1 MKKKV
6 IYLIGSGGHAKVIID
21 ILLNY
26 KIKINK
32 IISNKKT
39 RDKFFERYDFI
50 YEKDFVYDAYK
61 KKNNFYL
68 GIGSTYNMR
77 DRLKIINRYSKLKIN
92 FEKVIS
98 KSAIVSESSMV
109 SSGTHILNNSIIG
122 PSSKIGENCIINS
135 GAIIEHDVTIGSN
148 CHIAPGAVVLG
159 GAYIGSNTF
168 IGSNSTI
175 VQATKINDNSFI
187 KAGKIIK

>member
-1 MKKKV
+1 MMKKKV

-61 KKNNFYL
+61 KK
-68 GIGSTYNMR
+68 
-77 DRLKIINRYSKLKIN
+77 K
-92 FEKVIS
+92 
-98 KSAIVSESSMV
+98 
-109 SSGTHILNNSIIG
+109 
-122 PSSKIGENCIINS
+122 
-135 GAIIEHDVTIGSN
+135 
-148 CHIAPGAVVLG
+148 
-159 GAYIGSNTF
+159 
-168 IGSNSTI
+168 
-175 VQATKINDNSFI
+175 
-187 KAGKIIK
+187 